1 MRFSRKKYVGYLLE
15 RNYDGA
21 LSYLAEVMPNSLF
34 KFFSLGRCK
43 KMNSRKLTTL
53 KENKIWV
60 DLFSN
65 QNDPF
70 EMVNLDIDKTSVKGK
85 KDRLGNELLNEDGA
99 FSAYKR
105 FMDYYKNTL
114 KTASFSAELETN
126 ISMWAYYTNNHEGFC
141 CEYEVLDRS
150 KEAMEIIKPVLYS
163 KRIKKTLALDV
174 ERWIADSYNAKTPF
188 EAILSQ
194 RNKTEEIKGIASSKH
209 VSWGNEKEFRA
220 FYEGEDNGSGEA
232 VFCSVLNLKI
242 KAIYAGIKCK
252 EKYKRK
258 LQRIAK
264 SLKVDYYEMHVSAD
278 RYSLYKELKK

>member
-1 MRFSRKKYVGYLLE
+1 MIKLTHYLL
-15 RNYDGA
+15 
-21 LSYLAEVMPNSLF
+21 
-34 KFFSLGRCK
+34 
-43 KMNSRKLTTL
+43 T
-53 KENKIWV
+53 
-60 DLFSN
+60 
-65 QNDPF
+65 
-70 EMVNLDIDKTSVKGK
+70 KT
-85 KDRLGNELLNEDGA
+85 N
-99 FSAYKR
+99 
-105 FMDYYKNTL
+105 YKNHFRLQNNT
-114 KTASFSAELETN
+114 KTHNTKDN
-126 ISMWAYYTNNHEGFC
+126 
-141 CEYEVLDRS
+141 
-150 KEAMEIIKPVLYS
+150 KYS